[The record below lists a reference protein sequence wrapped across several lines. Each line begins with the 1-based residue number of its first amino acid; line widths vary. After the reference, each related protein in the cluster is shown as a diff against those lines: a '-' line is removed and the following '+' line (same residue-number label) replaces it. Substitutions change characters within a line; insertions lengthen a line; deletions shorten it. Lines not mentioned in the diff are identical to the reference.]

1 MKEMM
6 HYGFSYY
13 VRGPYSTELAK
24 DYYVLQS
31 GQVTPKDVH
40 IPSGMIDVIK
50 QCLNKGDDF
59 IEAVSTLHSIA
70 KIRKSRD
77 KSDVIEAA
85 RSMKPELSQVYDQAW
100 DFVKATG
107 LL

>member
-1 MKEMM
+1 MKEMKQ
-6 HYGFSYY
+6 YGFSYY

-24 DYYVLQS
+24 DYYALNT
-31 GQVTPKDVH
+31 GQVAIKDVP

-50 QCLNKGDDF
+50 QCLDRGDDF

-70 KIRKSRD
+70 KIRKSTDRT
-77 KSDVIEAA
+77 DVIKAA
-85 RSMKPELSQVYDQAW
+85 RSMKPELSSIYDEAW